1 MLDFDKAGGLIA
13 AVVQDAESGEVL
25 MVAWQNRE
33 AFERTRETGRMHY
46 YSRSRDK
53 LWMKGETSGHVQEVR
68 EILVDCDRDAVVY
81 KIRQVGGACHTG
93 YRSCFHRR
101 IEPNGELKLIATE
114 KVFDPAQVY
123 AQ

>member
-1 MLDFDKAGGLIA
+1 
-13 AVVQDAESGEVL
+13 
-25 MVAWQNRE
+25 
-33 AFERTRETGRMHY
+33 
-46 YSRSRDK
+46 
-53 LWMKGETSGHVQEVR
+53 MKGETSGHVQEVR